1 MGGDPWYMVPMGVF
15 IPFMRILFRKAVRGG
30 EGGGG
35 LDEPTRDVCGGDGGK
50 MSRLLEI
57 SARSPPLRTS
67 ATRAA
72 WYIIMV

>member
-30 EGGGG
+30 GG
-35 LDEPTRDVCGGDGGK
+35 LDEPTRDVCGGGK

-67 ATRAA
+67 ATRVA
-72 WYIIMV
+72 WYLCFEAQVS

>member
-30 EGGGG
+30 GG
-35 LDEPTRDVCGGDGGK
+35 LDEPTRDVCGDGGGGGGGK

-57 SARSPPLRTS
+57 SARPPPLPYALLPPEPHGTF
-67 ATRAA
+67 
-72 WYIIMV
+72 